1 MATRAAS
8 PWVLGARSETGFV
21 RTANEDRMGWTRTP
35 FGDVYVISD
44 GMGGYRGGALAAEVT
59 LATLQQQLASVDPES
74 PRFAADVQQAF
85 AVANEA
91 VREHRDP
98 EDPATKDMGA
108 TGVALIT
115 TGKRFAVAHVGD
127 SRAYLW
133 RGGQLRQL
141 TRDHSR
147 VQVMMDSGLLT
158 PEQALVHPDASVLDR
173 AIGHKPTVQAD
184 VGEWLAIEPRDVLLL
199 CSDGLCGYVPD
210 HEIAAILK
218 AGGTPQETTDRLVQC
233 ALGKGGEDNV
243 TVQLVGYAPSRGS
256 MLRRPF
262 GRTPVIAATAAVT
275 ALIAGPFGYFASQ
288 HRGEMRIS
296 GPASTGTGV
305 GASAVVAAPTARASS
320 AAASAVSTWPPSL
333 LSKTEAHPAAS
344 ASGVLPTL
352 PPGSAAARSQPPTEP
367 ATKAAPSGP
376 KAPTVTKPMIP
387 TKPVA
392 KPKAKDHLPVIS
404 ARAAHGAQ
412 PLASQPLSVPV
423 ESALRIDGAFAG
435 SAPGTGVVT
444 PSGVDQKPGASAAN
458 GASSK
463 ELEPATPPAS
473 VP

>member
-1 MATRAAS
+1 MAARAAS

-21 RTANEDRMGWTRTP
+21 RAVNEDRMGWTRTP

-74 PRFAADVQQAF
+74 PRFSADVQQAF

-210 HEIAAILK
+210 HEIAAILE

-243 TVQLVGYAPSRGS
+243 TVQLVGYAPSGGS

-288 HRGEMRIS
+288 HRSETRIS
-296 GPASTGTGV
+296 GSASTGTDV
-305 GASAVVAAPTARASS
+305 GAPAVVAAPTARAS
-320 AAASAVSTWPPSL
+320 SAVSTWPPSL

-344 ASGVLPTL
+344 ASGVLPAL
-352 PPGSAAARSQPPTEP
+352 PPESAAARSQLPIEP
-367 ATKAAPSGP
+367 ATKSAPAAPSGP

-387 TKPVA
+387 TMPVA
-392 KPKAKDHLPVIS
+392 KPKAKDHLPVKG
-404 ARAAHGAQ
+404 ARAVHGAQ
-412 PLASQPLSVPV
+412 PRASQPSSVPA
-423 ESALRIDGAFAG
+423 EWALRIDGALAG
-435 SAPGTGVVT
+435 SAPDTGVVT
-444 PSGVDQKPGASAAN
+444 SPALDQKPGASAAN
-458 GASSK
+458 GAPSK